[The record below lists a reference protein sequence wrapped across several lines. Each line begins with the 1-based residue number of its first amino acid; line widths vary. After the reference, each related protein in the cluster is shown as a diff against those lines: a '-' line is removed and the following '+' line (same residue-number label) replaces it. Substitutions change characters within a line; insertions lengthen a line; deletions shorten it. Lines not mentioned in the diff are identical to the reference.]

1 MFLCSSESH
10 DNGMSSLF
18 VFVDSDS
25 PVPEDVAL
33 LHPAFTSPSGVTST
47 SLSVAISENTA
58 GEAIPDDTLVTDV
71 PHDMSVGIIFE
82 DSSVVIISGDI
93 TVGTTGL
100 FDDDPVVV
108 IAADD
113 SDALTSD
120 ETEAFTTFSV
130 SAVCSSRFTL
140 APNALGITPNAPHFS
155 FKSRDSS
162 LSRTLITHC
171 DVIRRVISAITD
183 LLAFAAQTF
192 CTIVSKS
199 WLSDRLR
206 ARLVLGDFT
215 RAFPR
220 LSDFD
225 LHAGDLIFLG
235 LALKDEFKSE
245 F

>member
-1 MFLCSSESH
+1 MFLCTSESH
-10 DNGMSSLF
+10 DNGMSLLF
-18 VFVDSDS
+18 VFVDPDS
-25 PVPEDVAL
+25 SLPENVAL
-33 LHPAFTSPSGVTST
+33 LLPAST
-47 SLSVAISENTA
+47 SLSVVISENTA
-58 GEAIPDDTLVTDV
+58 GEVVLIVADV
-71 PHDMSVGIIFE
+71 PHDMSVAIISE
-82 DSSVVIISGDI
+82 DSVVVISGDI

-100 FDDDPVVV
+100 SDDYPVVV